1 MSITPAKLVARAWLA
16 SWWPFR
22 SQARALAV
30 EYAAAKD
37 QFPLMVADL
46 ARFCCAFET
55 TFDADSKDVSLV
67 NVGKREAWL
76 HFQEMAHLEP
86 EDLRHLQERTENNG

>member
-1 MSITPAKLVARAWLA
+1 MSITPARLMARAWLA

-46 ARFCCAFET
+46 ARFCCASDT
-55 TFDADSKDVSLV
+55 TYDSENPHQSDV
-67 NVGKREAWL
+67 NQGKREAWL

-86 EDLRHLQERTENNG
+86 EDLRHLQERTEDNG